1 MKKNDFTFI
10 ISYPLISQTAC
21 NTSDSVTKSAS
32 IMPNESEDTSV
43 EQSENRK

>member
-1 MKKNDFTFI
+1 MKKTI
-10 ISYPLISQTAC
+10 LLLLSAILLISQTAC
-21 NTSDSVTKSAS
+21 NTSDSGTKSAS